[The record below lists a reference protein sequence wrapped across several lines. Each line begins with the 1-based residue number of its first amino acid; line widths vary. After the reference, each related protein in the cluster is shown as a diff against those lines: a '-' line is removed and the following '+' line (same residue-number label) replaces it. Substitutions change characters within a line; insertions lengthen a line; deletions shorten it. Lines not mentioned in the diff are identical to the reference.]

1 MAFLKLREEVFVS
14 LTTEDIIKVIGI
26 FLLIFII
33 IFILAVLTP
42 KLAKI
47 CDKYI
52 GRFIRKDENKQDEN
66 IYKVRSIYDA
76 PEKKTLKENKNLDG
90 EEKNG
95 EE

>member
-1 MAFLKLREEVFVS
+1 MS
-14 LTTEDIIKVIGI
+14 LTTEDIIKVIGL

-52 GRFIRKDENKQDEN
+52 GRLIKKDKNMQDEN

-76 PEKKTLKENKNLDG
+76 PEKRASEENNNLDG

-95 EE
+95 KE